1 MAKERKNNQVEGK
14 ETGQSVGMPVILAF
28 LFPGAGHLYLKK
40 YIQAAVFFVVEVTL
54 LVSGWLMQGEMHSL
68 FRENAKEGFL
78 QLAAAFGNL
87 AMGVLHFVLHFAGL
101 AQGNI
106 EARTYEY
113 GTTFI
118 IIAALINMLVILNAY
133 DIARGEKK

>member
-1 MAKERKNNQVEGK
+1 MAKDKKKAQVVDNS
-14 ETGQSVGMPVILAF
+14 TSRSVGMPCILAF

-40 YIQAAVFFVVEVTL
+40 YVHAAVFFLVEVTL

-78 QLAAAFGNL
+78 QLAAALGNL
-87 AMGVLHFVLHFAGL
+87 AMGVLHFVFHFAGL

-118 IIAALINMLVILNAY
+118 IIAALLNMLVILNAY
-133 DIARGEKK
+133 DIARGDK

>member
-1 MAKERKNNQVEGK
+1 MAKDKKKVQAVEK
-14 ETGQSVGMPVILAF
+14 SVPQSVGMPCILAF

-40 YIQAAVFFVVEVTL
+40 YVQAAVFFIVELTL

-78 QLAAAFGNL
+78 QLAAGIGNL
-87 AMGVLHFVLHFAGL
+87 AMGALHFVFHFAGL